1 LTARRPGSRTS
12 ASTSFTPPYLR
23 FSSSPARPAARFPL
37 LRFSL
42 VLAAGGLALAARPAP
57 RPAAVAPITTAQ
69 LTSQL
74 MAAIQNLK
82 SLRCQ
87 ANAQERLA
95 GKYHADRS
103 SMKLTFSPLR
113 VYLKNGKGIEV
124 LYVAGQNNGDAWV
137 NPNAFPYVT
146 LSLDPNGA
154 LMRKGQHH
162 TALQAGFGT
171 IAELLEGSAGRPDKS
186 FTRSFRYAG
195 DTTVMGRP
203 SHILRSDY
211 PQFRYV
217 AYKVGKN
224 ETPATVAAHFGCGEY
239 RVLERNKLDI
249 GQKLTEGQTVQVP
262 NAYGR
267 RTLVVVDQKTF
278 LPNSVAVYDDQGLF
292 EKYDF
297 FDVVANQPIPAAEF
311 GKDYKGYHF

>member
-1 LTARRPGSRTS
+1 LPRAS
-12 ASTSFTPPYLR
+12 ALGL
-23 FSSSPARPAARFPL
+23 A
-37 LRFSL
+37 L
-42 VLAAGGLALAARPAP
+42 VAGGLALAARPAP
-57 RPAAVAPITTAQ
+57 ITTAQ

-74 MAAIQNLK
+74 SAAIQNLK
-82 SLRCQ
+82 TLRCQ
-87 ANAQERLA
+87 ANAQERIG
-95 GKYHADRS
+95 GKYHADHS
-103 SMKLTFSPLR
+103 LMKLGFSPLR

-124 LYVAGQNNGDAWV
+124 LYVTGQNGGDAWV

-146 LSLDPNGA
+146 LSLDPNGS

-171 IAELLEGSAGRPDKS
+171 INELLDGSASRPDKS
-186 FTRSFRYAG
+186 FNRSFRYAG

-203 SHILRSDY
+203 SYILRSDY

-249 GQKLTEGQTVQVP
+249 GQKLAEGQTLQVP

-267 RTLVVVDQKTF
+267 RTLVLVDQKTF
-278 LPNSVAVYDDQGLF
+278 LPNCVAVYDDQGLY

-297 FDVVANQPIPAAEF
+297 FDVVANQPIPLAEF
-311 GKDYKGYHF
+311 SKDYKSYHF